1 MGRPA
6 RKMKDVQDAKAKLS
20 REVVQDS

>member
-1 MGRPA
+1 MGRSA

-20 REVVQDS
+20 REVVQEG